1 MVKKQNRSIS
11 GYGSMD
17 RTNRYRSKD
26 NSNRSDRSDGFG
38 SYFRMGIGVG
48 LGSMVITIIF
58 NVIALTLFITGF
70 ILLKREQA
78 KEKKGEKVN
87 NGLKI
92 LAYILMF
99 LGAIFAIFLIL
110 PLLSDLGGEFGDF

>member
-1 MVKKQNRSIS
+1 MVKKQIKSVS
-11 GYGSMD
+11 
-17 RTNRYRSKD
+17 
-26 NSNRSDRSDGFG
+26 NSNQIG
-38 SYFRMGIGVG
+38 SYFKMG
-48 LGSMVITIIF
+48 LGLGLGFMVVEIITTII
-58 NVIALTLFITGF
+58 ALAFFVTGF

-87 NGLKI
+87 EGLKI

-110 PLLSDLGGEFGDF
+110 PILSDLGGEFE

>member
-1 MVKKQNRSIS
+1 M
-11 GYGSMD
+11 
-17 RTNRYRSKD
+17 
-26 NSNRSDRSDGFG
+26 
-38 SYFRMGIGVG
+38 G
-48 LGSMVITIIF
+48 LGLGLGFAVVEIITTII
-58 NVIALTLFITGF
+58 ALAFFITGF

>member
-1 MVKKQNRSIS
+1 MVKKQSKSNYNSRYDSKSNTI
-11 GYGSMD
+11 GSFFKM
-17 RTNRYRSKD
+17 
-26 NSNRSDRSDGFG
+26 
-38 SYFRMGIGVG
+38 G
-48 LGSMVITIIF
+48 LGLGLGFAVVEIITTII
-58 NVIALTLFITGF
+58 ALAFFITGF

-99 LGAIFAIFLIL
+99 LGAIFAIFLTL

>member
-38 SYFRMGIGVG
+38 SYFRMGLG
-48 LGSMVITIIF
+48 LGLGFMVVEIITTII
-58 NVIALTLFITGF
+58 ALVFFVSGF
-70 ILLKREQA
+70 ILLKREQG
-78 KEKKGEKVN
+78 KEKRGEKVN

-92 LAYILMF
+92 LAYVLMF
-99 LGAIFAIFLIL
+99 LGAIFALFLIIPIL
-110 PLLSDLGGEFGDF
+110 GDLGGEFE

>member
-17 RTNRYRSKD
+17 RTNRYRSRD
-26 NSNRSDRSDGFG
+26 RTDRSDGFG
-38 SYFRMGIGVG
+38 SYFRMGLGVG

-70 ILLKREQA
+70 ILLKREQG
-78 KEKKGEKVN
+78 KEKRGEKVN

-92 LAYILMF
+92 LAYILMI
-99 LGAIFAIFLIL
+99 LAAVFALFLIL
-110 PLLSDLGGEFGDF
+110 PILGDLGGEFE

>member
-38 SYFRMGIGVG
+38 SYFRMGLGIG
-48 LGSMVITIIF
+48 LGSMVVYIIF

-70 ILLKREQA
+70 ILLKREQG
-78 KEKKGEKVN
+78 KEKRGEKVN

-92 LAYILMF
+92 LAYVLMIL
-99 LGAIFAIFLIL
+99 AAVFALFLIIPIL
-110 PLLSDLGGEFGDF
+110 GDLGGEFE